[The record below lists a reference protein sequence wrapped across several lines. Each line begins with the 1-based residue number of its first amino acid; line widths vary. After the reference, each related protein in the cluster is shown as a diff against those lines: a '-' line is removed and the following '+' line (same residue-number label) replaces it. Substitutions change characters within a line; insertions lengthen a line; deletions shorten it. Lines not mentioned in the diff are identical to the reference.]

1 VLGLQAKGRQ
11 PLAAL
16 AAAQEHRVLTF
27 TRLEAAVSLILL
39 VALEH
44 LMV

>member
-1 VLGLQAKGRQ
+1 V
-11 PLAAL
+11 L

-27 TRLEAAVSLILL
+27 TLLEPAVLPILL